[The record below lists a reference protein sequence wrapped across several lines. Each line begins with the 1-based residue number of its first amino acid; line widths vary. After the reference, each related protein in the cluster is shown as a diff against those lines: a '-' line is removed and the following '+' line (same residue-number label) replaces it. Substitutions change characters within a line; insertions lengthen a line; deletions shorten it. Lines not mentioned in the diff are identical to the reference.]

1 MDERD
6 RKILEILREN
16 GRAPFTE
23 IADRLGVSE
32 GTVRNRVTKLQEE
45 GVIDHFTVQTDHG
58 ASAVV
63 LVDLSTDED
72 IDSIIARFPDD
83 IRVYEIAGEH
93 DLVLRFSRSSRDEL
107 NEAIDA
113 VRSVEGVVDTTTYTV
128 LKTRDT

>member
-6 RKILEILREN
+6 ETILEILRED

-23 IADRLGVSE
+23 IADRIGVSE
-32 GTVRNRVTKLQEE
+32 GTVRNRVQKLKEE
-45 GVIDHFTVQTDHG
+45 DVIDHFTVQTDHG

-63 LVDLSTDED
+63 LVDLSTEED
-72 IDSIIARFPDD
+72 IDSIVARFPEG

-93 DLVLRFSRSSRDEL
+93 DMVLQFSRSSRDEL

-113 VRSVEGVVDTTTYTV
+113 VRSVDGVVDTTTYTV

>member
-6 RKILEILREN
+6 RQILDVLREN

-23 IADRLGVSE
+23 IADRIGVSE
-32 GTVRNRVTKLQEE
+32 GTVRNRVAKLREE

-58 ASAVV
+58 ASAIV
-63 LVDLSTDED
+63 LVDLSTRED
-72 IDSIIARFPDD
+72 IDSIVARFPEDV
-83 IRVYEIAGEH
+83 RVHEIAGDH
-93 DLVLRFSRSSRDEL
+93 DMVLRFSRSSRDEL

>member
-6 RKILEILREN
+6 RQILDILRED

-23 IADRLGVSE
+23 IADMIGVSE
-32 GTVRNRVTKLQEE
+32 GTVRNRVAKLKEE

-72 IDSIIARFPDD
+72 IDSIVGRFPDG
-83 IRVYEIAGEH
+83 IRLYEIAGEH

-107 NEAIDA
+107 NEVIDA
-113 VRSVEGVVDTTTYTV
+113 VRAVEGVVDTTTYTV

>member
-6 RKILEILREN
+6 RAILAILQDN

-23 IADRLGVSE
+23 IAEEIGVSE
-32 GTVRNRVTKLQEE
+32 GTVRNRVKRLRDED
-45 GVIDHFTVQTDHG
+45 VIDHFTVQTDHG

-72 IDSIIARFPDD
+72 IDSIVARFPED
-83 IRVYEIAGEH
+83 IRVYEVAGGH
-93 DLVLRFSRSSRDEL
+93 DLVLRFSRSDRDEL
-107 NEAIDA
+107 NETIDA
-113 VRSVEGVVDTTTYTV
+113 VRSVDSVVGTTTYTV